1 MPRKPAFRLGR
12 SRTGLGLFATA
23 PIKKRAFI
31 VEYKGRKL
39 TTEQADVLEAR
50 GNRYLYEI
58 NSRWTI
64 DGTTRRNLGR
74 YANHSCRP
82 NAKARTVGHRVF
94 LRAIKNIKPGDE
106 ITYNYG
112 RDYFLNVI
120 TPRGCKCDKCRAKRA
135 AAQAKTRAKTDQGAE
150 DTGEV
155 AREGKSQDTG
165 RKAPD
170 LSAGFSRVGNAP
182 AVTSSR
188 DLSRCKGTRRQTL
201 ATRASVAYRTNEVP
215 FFAKPKMKTRR
226 GFLRAGPRPRRH
238 RSYRYIRG
246 QQLCRERQ

>member
-1 MPRKPAFRLGR
+1 MRGHIRLLVALARIIVDFGACLASQR
-12 SRTGLGLFATA
+12 FVSAGLTGLGLFATA

-82 NAKARTVGHRVF
+82 NAKARTVGHKVF

-135 AAQAKTRAKTDQGAE
+135 AAQAKTRAK
-150 DTGEV
+150 
-155 AREGKSQDTG
+155 ARAKG
-165 RKAPD
+165 RAKTRAKTR
-170 LSAGFSRVGNAP
+170 AKSRVKAG
-182 AVTSSR
+182 
-188 DLSRCKGTRRQTL
+188 
-201 ATRASVAYRTNEVP
+201 
-215 FFAKPKMKTRR
+215 AKA
-226 GFLRAGPRPRRH
+226 RAGKRRT
-238 RSYRYIRG
+238 
-246 QQLCRERQ
+246 

>member
-1 MPRKPAFRLGR
+1 MWSPERESSYMPDMARKRAFRIGR

-39 TTEQADVLEAR
+39 TTEQAEKLEAR

-64 DGTTRRNLGR
+64 DGTTRKNLGR

-106 ITYNYG
+106 ITY
-112 RDYFLNVI
+112 
-120 TPRGCKCDKCRAKRA
+120 
-135 AAQAKTRAKTDQGAE
+135 
-150 DTGEV
+150 
-155 AREGKSQDTG
+155 
-165 RKAPD
+165 
-170 LSAGFSRVGNAP
+170 
-182 AVTSSR
+182 
-188 DLSRCKGTRRQTL
+188 
-201 ATRASVAYRTNEVP
+201 
-215 FFAKPKMKTRR
+215 
-226 GFLRAGPRPRRH
+226 
-238 RSYRYIRG
+238 
-246 QQLCRERQ
+246 